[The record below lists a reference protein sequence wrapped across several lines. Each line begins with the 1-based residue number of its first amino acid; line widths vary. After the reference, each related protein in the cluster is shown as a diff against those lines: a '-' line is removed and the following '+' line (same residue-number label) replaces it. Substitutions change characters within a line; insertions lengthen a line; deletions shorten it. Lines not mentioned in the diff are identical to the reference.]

1 MSRVALKWRERSP
14 LDRALLAGFG
24 VVALFNVVLT
34 VWSFFPMPQ
43 VVHLGREANIPTYF
57 HSAVLVAIAL
67 TFWTAMGLESGWRA
81 VGRLRPSG
89 SAIWFFGGAG
99 FLYLA
104 LDEGLRIHER
114 VAALT
119 FKALGVWD
127 RMTHY
132 EITPAWWEA
141 LFAPLFGAIGVVVLT
156 LLFRYRRRMRA
167 FFVLGLVAMG
177 FWGTALVLEF
187 VQLTYLIGVQP
198 WFGVAVFTEELF
210 EMMGSS
216 LFLLASVLLVRSF
229 AGPPG
234 LSPSHVE
241 RAAATA

>member
-1 MSRVALKWRERSP
+1 MSRMELRGQRKLRWRERSS
-14 LDRALLAGFG
+14 LDRALLVGFG
-24 VVALFNVVLT
+24 VIALFNAVLV

-57 HSAVLVAIAL
+57 HSAVLFAIAL
-67 TFWTAMGLESGWRA
+67 TFWAAMGL
-81 VGRLRPSG
+81 RPSER
-89 SAIWFFGGAG
+89 AIWFVGGAG

-114 VAALT
+114 VAAIT
-119 FKALGVWD
+119 FKALGVWE

-132 EITPAWWEA
+132 QITPAWWEV
-141 LFAPLFGAIGVVVLT
+141 LFAPIFGAIGVIVLT

-167 FFVLGLVAMG
+167 SFVLGLVAMG
-177 FWGTALVLEF
+177 FWGAALVLEF
-187 VQLTYLIGVQP
+187 VQLTFLIGVQP

-216 LFLLASVLLVRSF
+216 LFLLGSVLLVRSL
-229 AGPPG
+229 ASSPG
-234 LSPSHVE
+234 LSLSRE
-241 RAAATA
+241 ARTTAPA